1 MSQLNLTKI
10 RKYAHRM
17 DDEREKEQESI
28 SKVTD
33 REVREIYEKDPTE
46 NIKGGLFDSLSKDV
60 DIDTFVSFTGF
71 GLTEFDRLHDIVHD
85 YIDHQGRGRHPK
97 FGTKDILVLLLFY
110 LRRYPRYETIRSIFR
125 IPESSFKGI
134 LKTYIPKLLEVLE
147 KKFITDIAETC
158 SIEEDDYFKDCGY
171 VVDATVQPIEIPKS
185 SYEAKKPY
193 FSGKHGVYCFKSQVI
208 VTFQGIA
215 VHIIT
220 GIEGGK
226 HDKTVFD
233 DSIQDF
239 TTKVLS
245 HHEDEPTKIL
255 GDKGYQ
261 DQTCDIL
268 VTPFK
273 GELLDLE
280 DTELEHNENLGKKRV
295 IVENYFGRLKSR
307 YGITKDTYRS
317 DYSMYPSFF
326 LICCALINFEIVF
339 CGHPLR
345 NSDSVY
351 YVKLVTKMMKDAQ
364 LRKALNSR
372 KHKKYKKK
380 RKADFLEKYD
390 LLPESSDDSS
400 NSSNTDSSKSYNNVN
415 SDSD

>member
-1 MSQLNLTKI
+1 MSQLNIAKI

-17 DDEREKEQESI
+17 DNEREKEAESI
-28 SKVTD
+28 SKITE
-33 REVREIYEKDPTE
+33 REVREIYDEDPTE
-46 NIKGGLFDSLSKDV
+46 NIKGSFFELLNKDV
-60 DIDTFVSFTGF
+60 DTDTFISYTGF
-71 GLTEFDRLHDIVHD
+71 HVTEFERLHDIVHD
-85 YIDHQGRGRHPK
+85 SLNHQGRGRSPK

-110 LRRYPRYETIRSIFR
+110 FRRYPKYETIRSIFR

-147 KKFITDIAETC
+147 KRFITDIAETC
-158 SIEEDDYFKDCGY
+158 SIEHDEYFNDCGY
-171 VVDATVQPIEIPKS
+171 IVDATVQPIEVPKV
-185 SYEAKKPY
+185 SYEARKPY
-193 FSGKHGVYCFKSQVI
+193 YSGKHGVYCLKSQVI

-226 HDKTVFD
+226 HDKAVFD

-239 TTKVLS
+239 TNKVLS
-245 HHEDEPTKIL
+245 HHVNDPSKIL

-280 DTELEHNENLGKKRV
+280 DTELEHNENLGKRRI
-295 IVENYFGRLKSR
+295 IVENYFGRLKKR
-307 YGITKDTYRS
+307 YGITKDIFRS
-317 DYSMYPSFF
+317 DISMYPSFF
-326 LICCALINFEIVF
+326 IICCALINYEIAF

-345 NSDSVY
+345 DSDSTY
-351 YVKLVTKMMKDAQ
+351 YIKLVTKMMKDSK
-364 LRKALNSR
+364 LKKALRS
-372 KHKKYKKK
+372 KQYKKYKKK
-380 RKADFLEKYD
+380 KKKRF
-390 LLPESSDDSS
+390 P
-400 NSSNTDSSKSYNNVN
+400 
-415 SDSD
+415 